1 MCAPEKRARGARR
14 NRRSQRGLSI
24 IEIMVGVVVAL
35 LVGLT
40 AIGGAVSFTA
50 SQRQGIGSGG
60 SLLSAT
66 NALAVMRD
74 DASAAGLGFFG
85 DARFLCPRLNLG
97 VGANVLHDGAAFTPV
112 RVTPEPR
119 GDRIDVVYATQVTS
133 GANVLLAAASA
144 GDTAQ
149 LRSLLPVSSGMA
161 VLLAPAT
168 PGDPCLVRSVI
179 AVTASTA
186 DTNQIVTFGPAGPF
200 NQANFTTAATFS
212 DRGRVTLLGNLRWS
226 RFRLEGTDLRL
237 ERPLG
242 GDPVVLARNV
252 LAFRVQYGLAAAASG
267 STALETWQAAEGA
280 FAALVPADLPR
291 VRALRIGLVTRSP
304 QPEKPN
310 AAGACEATPV
320 LPELFGQ
327 TITADLANWSCY
339 RYRTVVAAVPLRN
352 LVMGMTP

>member
-1 MCAPEKRARGARR
+1 MCAPEPRSRGRRA
-14 NRRSQRGLSI
+14 QRGLSI
-24 IEIMVGVVVAL
+24 IEIMVGIVVAL

-40 AIGGAVSFTA
+40 AIGGAISFTA

-60 SLLSAT
+60 SLLNAA

-85 DARFLCPRLNLG
+85 DARYLCPRLNLG
-97 VGANVLHDGAAFTPV
+97 VDTGVVHDGAEFTPV
-112 RVTPEPR
+112 RVTAEAR
-119 GDRIDVVYATQVTS
+119 GDRIDVVYATQVAS
-133 GANVLLAAASA
+133 GANVLLAAPSD
-144 GDTAQ
+144 GETAQ
-149 LRSLLPVSSGMA
+149 LRSFLPVSSGMA

-168 PGDPCLVRSVI
+168 PGDPCLVRSVT
-179 AVTASTA
+179 AVAASTA
-186 DTNQIVTFGPAGPF
+186 DTNQTLSFGVTGAHNGAEFATP
-200 NQANFTTAATFS
+200 ATFP

-252 LAFRVQYGLAAAASG
+252 VAFRVQYGLAGAAPG
-267 STALETWQAAEGA
+267 STALESWQGADGA
-280 FAALVPADLPR
+280 FAALSPADLPR

-304 QPEKPN
+304 QPEKPD
-310 AAGACEATPV
+310 AAGQCEATPA
-320 LPELFGQ
+320 LPELFGE
-327 TITADLANWSCY
+327 TITADVANWTCF
-339 RYRTVVAAVPLRN
+339 RYRSAIAAVPLRN

>member
-1 MCAPEKRARGARR
+1 MCDPELRSFRPHARR
-14 NRRSQRGLSI
+14 TQRGLSI
-24 IEIMVGVVVAL
+24 IEIMVGIVVAL
-35 LVGLT
+35 LVGLA
-40 AIGGAVSFTA
+40 AIGGAVTFTA
-50 SQRQGIGSGG
+50 SQRQGIGTGG

-97 VGANVLHDGAAFTPV
+97 VGTSVVHDGTAFTPV
-112 RVTPEPR
+112 RVTAETR

-133 GANVLLAAASA
+133 GANVLLAAPSA

-149 LRSLLPVSSGMA
+149 LRSLLPVSSGQV
-161 VLLAPAT
+161 VLLAPPV
-168 PGDPCLVRSVI
+168 PGDPCLVRSVT
-179 AVTASTA
+179 AVAASTD
-186 DTNQIVTFGPAGPF
+186 DTPQLLSFGTAGPY
-200 NQANFTTAATFS
+200 NQAEFTAAAAFA
-212 DRGRVTLLGNLRWS
+212 DRGRVTLLGQLRWS

-242 GDPVVLARNV
+242 GDPVVLARHV
-252 LAFRVQYGLAAAASG
+252 VAFRVQYGLAAAASG
-267 STALETWQAAEGA
+267 STALEAWQGADGA
-280 FAALVPADLPR
+280 FAALAPGDLPR

-310 AAGACEATPV
+310 AAGECEATTA

-327 TITADLANWSCY
+327 AIAPDVDDWSCF
-339 RYRTVVAAVPLRN
+339 RYRTVIAAVPLRN